1 MVTERPYLLEMQKIF
16 ERILTEEVKCNT
28 NMFLKV
34 LLYLILYIILSDLV
48 SIKVQQ
54 LENFKNLIYTLTH
67 SVISL
72 K

>member
-54 LENFKNLIYTLTH
+54 LENFKNLICTLTH